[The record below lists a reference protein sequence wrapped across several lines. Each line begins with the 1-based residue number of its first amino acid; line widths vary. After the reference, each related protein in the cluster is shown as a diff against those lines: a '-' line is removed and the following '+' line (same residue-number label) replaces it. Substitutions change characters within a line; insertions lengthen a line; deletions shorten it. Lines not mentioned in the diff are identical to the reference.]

1 MSKITAKLVALFC
14 AGLLALTGCAQSPQ
28 LAAQVGDR
36 RITAAE
42 VAPIAEAIANLE
54 AGKETAA
61 GMTPTVVTL
70 MIRSEVARIAL
81 ANSGKTISDADRQAL
96 YAQNTGLG
104 SLATQP
110 ATKDFIERYADFF
123 LLTSNDAGVTE
134 FTKALN
140 GIKITVNPRYGTWD
154 PAKAMVSEG
163 TGSLSELAPT
173 KS

>member
-28 LAAQVGDR
+28 LAAQVGER

-42 VAPIAEAIANLE
+42 VAPIAEAIASIE
-54 AGKETAA
+54 AGKENAA

-70 MIRSEVARIAL
+70 MVRSEVARVAM
-81 ANSGKTISDADRQAL
+81 ATSGKTFSDADRKPL
-96 YAQNTGLG
+96 YQSNPGLG
-104 SLATQP
+104 DLATQP
-110 ATKDFIERYADFF
+110 ATKEFIERYADFF
-123 LLTSNDAGVTE
+123 LLTSTDAGVAD

-140 GIKITVNPRYGTWD
+140 DTKVTVNPRYGTWD
-154 PAKAMVSEG
+154 SAKAMVTEG